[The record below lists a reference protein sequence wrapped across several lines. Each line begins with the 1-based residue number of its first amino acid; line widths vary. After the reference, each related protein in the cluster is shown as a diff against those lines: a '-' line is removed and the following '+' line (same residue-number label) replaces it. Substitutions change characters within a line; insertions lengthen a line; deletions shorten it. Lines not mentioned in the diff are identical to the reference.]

1 MIYTKN
7 TILSSSAPQY
17 NQKLYSDIPTS
28 TSWTDTLAAT
38 LQYNYQPMINAY
50 YNRQT
55 YNDTEQG
62 DYIPMENI
70 PDEYM
75 EFRDDLIHAK
85 NQDHMNDLIAQ
96 IDGMREV
103 RSKLANASLFNQ
115 FTAGLFDPINLV
127 ALPFGGPTY
136 GILRSGLRVGTGV
149 AALQAGLEV
158 PRQMFDP
165 VTTMGESAMNVGG
178 AFIVGNALG
187 GLMAVPI
194 TQRIN
199 AMTRTAQENEAFYNA
214 TRQVNAEH
222 MEFLGQ
228 RESRIFQPL
237 GTPMN
242 RLNDEQIASLV
253 DARQL
258 DGETLE
264 NITGAVDPQFA
275 YNRQQFNDLS
285 AQQQSELLDG
295 IATEARS
302 EQAIRQLETT
312 AGLGKNKK

>member
-136 GILRSGLRVGTGV
+136 GIVRSGLRVGTGV

-199 AMTRTAQENEAFYNA
+199 AMTRTAQENEAFFNA

-228 RESRIFQPL
+228 RGSRIFQPL
-237 GTPMN
+237 GIPMN
-242 RLNDEQIASLV
+242 RLNHEQIENLI

-258 DGETLE
+258 DGETIE
-264 NITGAVDPQFA
+264 NITGDFEVD
-275 YNRQQFNDLS
+275 
-285 AQQQSELLDG
+285 
-295 IATEARS
+295 EA
-302 EQAIRQLETT
+302 LE
-312 AGLGKNKK
+312 

>member
-1 MIYTKN
+1 
-7 TILSSSAPQY
+7 
-17 NQKLYSDIPTS
+17 
-28 TSWTDTLAAT
+28 
-38 LQYNYQPMINAY
+38 
-50 YNRQT
+50 
-55 YNDTEQG
+55 
-62 DYIPMENI
+62 
-70 PDEYM
+70 
-75 EFRDDLIHAK
+75 
-85 NQDHMNDLIAQ
+85 
-96 IDGMREV
+96 
-103 RSKLANASLFNQ
+103 
-115 FTAGLFDPINLV
+115 
-127 ALPFGGPTY
+127 
-136 GILRSGLRVGTGV
+136 
-149 AALQAGLEV
+149 
-158 PRQMFDP
+158 
-165 VTTMGESAMNVGG
+165 
-178 AFIVGNALG
+178 
-187 GLMAVPI
+187 MAVPI

-312 AGLGKNKK
+312 AGLERTRNDLVKNWFTDSFAWRFITTPLKRTLQSKFSAETKEAMLNLIGDGGHFLVGMKYGQVVGNLFIQRRQHIKVNGYKFIKKI